1 MGEEGAAPKL
11 NPLNSLRNE
20 VDISGKLKRL
30 GEVEGGD
37 ASVADDEEE
46 EEAGEDG
53 EAVELTSPAENPV
66 K

>member
-1 MGEEGAAPKL
+1 
-11 NPLNSLRNE
+11 